1 MTRTGNERTGNRL
14 INIPVAAGEH
24 LIEGTMAII
33 NAAGYAQEAKAAEGL
48 IMAGCVQTYCD
59 NRNGVDGE
67 QCVSVKRGAF
77 VWENDG
83 TIQETDI
90 LKTCY
95 IKDPITVT
103 LTAEGSSVAGIIL
116 EVASDGVT
124 VDMTQNIPT
133 VADTGSKEPEDLKGE

>member
-1 MTRTGNERTGNRL
+1 MTRTGNERMGNRL
-14 INIPVAAGEH
+14 LNVPVAAGEH
-24 LIEGTMAII
+24 LIEGTMAVI
-33 NAAGYAQEAKAAEGL
+33 NAPGYAQEAKAAEGL

-59 NRNGVDGE
+59 NRNCVDGE
-67 QCVSVKRGAF
+67 QYVRVKRGVF

-103 LTAEGSSVAGIIL
+103 LTAEGSSVAGVIL
-116 EVASDGVT
+116 EVAADGVT
-124 VDMTQNIPT
+124 GDMTQNIPT